1 MDCISSAKLSFNGT
15 VKFYTEAEIS
25 ETMEEWGLE
34 SVDQVMEELDAV
46 GFVSVHLE
54 EKDGNPCD
62 EEGYLFIF

>member
-1 MDCISSAKLSFNGT
+1 MDPIKNAKLSFT
-15 VKFYTEAEIS
+15 SKVKFFTDKDIK
-25 ETMEEWGLE
+25 ETMDEWGLE